1 MRIPLQILPLL
12 ALVVALPVYAE
23 NAPPAAPDH
32 PAASADAPP
41 ASVGRID
48 FASGNVAIYQLG
60 QTDWTRAEPGLSL
73 TIGDW
78 LATDPK
84 ARAAIRVGPAS
95 VDLANGTELS
105 FANLQER
112 SMELSVARGRIEV
125 HLHQPPQGG
134 AYQIDLPVGTV
145 RLVEPGSYDI
155 SVGADGRPF
164 RVAVFAGSA
173 RFAGGGLDQT
183 IGAGNALVLNGAGSN
198 RSAGVEPARLDE
210 FARWSRARDERQQS
224 VAAEQVAPAPGAAAG
239 STEAEE
245 PAAREE
251 ASRAERHA
259 RAERHR
265 RVFRHRYARYFRHR
279 HYGYAGAAPG
289 PAIPNPFS
297 IIGSLLPFR

>member
-1 MRIPLQILPLL
+1 MRIPLPILLSLVLL
-12 ALVVALPVYAE
+12 ALLAYAE
-23 NAPPAAPDH
+23 NAQPAAPDQ
-32 PAASADAPP
+32 PAAATGAAP
-41 ASVGRID
+41 AGVGRID

-60 QTDWTRAEPGLSL
+60 QTDWTRAEAGLPL
-73 TIGDW
+73 TTGDW

-84 ARAAIRVGPAS
+84 ARAEIRVGPAS

-112 SMELSVARGRIEV
+112 GMEISLARGRIEV

-164 RVAVFAGSA
+164 RVAAFAGNA

-183 IGAGNALVLNGAGSN
+183 IAAGNALVLNGAGSN
-198 RSAGVEPARLDE
+198 RSAGVEAARLDE
-210 FARWSRARDERQQS
+210 FARWSRARDERQQPA
-224 VAAEQVAPAPGAAAG
+224 VAEQAAPAPGASAG
-239 STEAEE
+239 STEAER

-251 ASRAERHA
+251 AGRPERHV

-265 RVFRHRYARYFRHR
+265 RVYRHRYARYYRR
-279 HYGYAGAAPG
+279 RYYGYTAAAPV
-289 PAIPNPFS
+289 IPNPLS